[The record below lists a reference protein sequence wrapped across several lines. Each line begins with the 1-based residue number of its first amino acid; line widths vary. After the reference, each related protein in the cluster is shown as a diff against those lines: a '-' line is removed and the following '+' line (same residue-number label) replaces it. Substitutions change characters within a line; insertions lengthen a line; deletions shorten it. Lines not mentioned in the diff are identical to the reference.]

1 MKWCTVHSKP
11 EWHYFVT
18 SFLQKRETARPSD
31 HFCTKSLARQVLRTH
46 TAQQPTGQLVS
57 VYPYWI
63 LIEFILLPQLHY
75 STVPK
80 PNQPPTTMAEY
91 GVEEDVNENLNNGE
105 DEEMHGDD
113 QEEEQYND
121 YGAEEDDQM
130 GADVPVTQED
140 AWAVI
145 S

>member
-1 MKWCTVHSKP
+1 
-11 EWHYFVT
+11 
-18 SFLQKRETARPSD
+18 
-31 HFCTKSLARQVLRTH
+31 
-46 TAQQPTGQLVS
+46 
-57 VYPYWI
+57 
-63 LIEFILLPQLHY
+63 
-75 STVPK
+75 
-80 PNQPPTTMAEY
+80 MAEY

-121 YGAEEDDQM
+121 YGAEEEDQM